1 MVGQPTIPSQEKEP
15 RGRPHFNHHNKTT
28 KLSAVFATKLGRYL
42 VTKHHIT
49 KHLKEDEVA
58 TEENEVPDCPAT
70 DSTDEEVTKGLD
82 CRKHEEKPSPWV
94 QTAGAEGQPQ
104 RRRRR
109 Y

>member
-1 MVGQPTIPSQEKEP
+1 
-15 RGRPHFNHHNKTT
+15 
-28 KLSAVFATKLGRYL
+28 

-109 Y
+109 YQVVRTVKGRRKQATETSRKHAESPREHSTTYFEKDPI